1 MYATYFG
8 LTERPFSLAPDPRYL
23 YLSDAHREALAHLLY
38 GLGEGGSFVQLTG
51 EVGTGKTTVCRALL
65 EQLPPDVD
73 VAMIFNPR
81 LTSVE
86 LLATVCDE
94 LRVPYR
100 SGTTSLKVL
109 VDALSRALLDAHARG
124 RRTVLVIDE
133 AQNLS
138 ARVLEEIRLLTNL
151 ETTKEKL
158 LQVILIGQPELAELL
173 ARRHLRHLAERV
185 TARCHLRSFT
195 EEETRKYVQH
205 RMEIAGQRQPI
216 FTRLALRAA
225 HRLSRGVP
233 RLLNTICDR
242 ALLGAYATGQT
253 RVTEAI
259 VRRAA
264 REVLGRR
271 ARRRRWMVATATAA
285 ALVIAVGGTI
295 ALLASKGLPS
305 LGAWPLRAETTSSA
319 PAPAVG
325 ATPAEPASP
334 APTLATILEDPGVTL
349 DRTSA
354 FVNLYALWHLDARSG
369 AAEPGCAAGRA
380 AGLRC
385 LARTGT
391 WTVLRRLDLPA
402 ILELATP
409 DGKKHPVVLTGLHG
423 GRATLQ
429 IGELRVTLPT
439 IEIERFWDGP
449 FVMLWKSPV
458 DGPLPLQPGMRGRDV
473 VWLRRQLGAVDG
485 RAAPASAGEPYD
497 EELKRRVAAFQQI
510 ESLTPDGIAGEG
522 TLVRLAGAAARAG
535 HPGRAADP
543 KGAPGERCPPPD
555 SPKPERAAPGPPL
568 VGVTTPAD
576 SGSGRDPA
584 RRGGRTGAPCRAS
597 RAQARGVDLLGSA

>member
-1 MYATYFG
+1 MYAAYFG

-23 YLSDAHREALAHLLY
+23 YLSDVHREALAHLLY

-86 LLATVCDE
+86 LLAAVCDE
-94 LRVPYR
+94 LRVSYQ

-124 RRTVLVIDE
+124 RRTVLIIDE

-173 ARRHLRHLAERV
+173 ARRNLRQLAQRV
-185 TARCHLRSFT
+185 TARYHLRSFT
-195 EEETRKYVQH
+195 EEETRRYVQH

-216 FTRLALRAA
+216 FTRLALHAA

-253 RVTEAI
+253 RVKESI

-285 ALVIAVGGTI
+285 LLIVAGVTI

-305 LGAWPLRAETTSSA
+305 LGAWPLRAETTSST

-325 ATPAEPASP
+325 ATSAEPASP
-334 APTLATILEDPGVTL
+334 APTLATILGDPGVTL

-409 DGKKHPVVLTGLHG
+409 DGKKHHVVLTGLHG
-423 GRATLQ
+423 ERATLQ

-510 ESLTPDGIAGEG
+510 ESLTPDGIAGEE
-522 TLVRLAGAAARAG
+522 TLVRLAAAT
-535 HPGRAADP
+535 PG
-543 KGAPGERCPPPD
+543 GN
-555 SPKPERAAPGPPL
+555 GPSL
-568 VGVTTPAD
+568 TAV
-576 SGSGRDPA
+576 
-584 RRGGRTGAPCRAS
+584 RR
-597 RAQARGVDLLGSA
+597 

>member
-1 MYATYFG
+1 MYAAYFG

-23 YLSDAHREALAHLLY
+23 YLSDVHREALAHLLY

-86 LLATVCDE
+86 LLAAVCDE
-94 LRVPYR
+94 LRVSYQ

-124 RRTVLVIDE
+124 RRTVLIIDE

-173 ARRHLRHLAERV
+173 ARRNLRQLAQRV
-185 TARCHLRSFT
+185 TARYHLRSFT
-195 EEETRKYVQH
+195 EEETRTYVQH

-216 FTRLALRAA
+216 FTRLALHAA

-253 RVTEAI
+253 RVKESI

-285 ALVIAVGGTI
+285 LLIVAGVTI

-305 LGAWPLRAETTSSA
+305 LGAWPLRAETTSST

-325 ATPAEPASP
+325 ATSAEPASP
-334 APTLATILEDPGVTL
+334 APTLATILGDPGVTL

-409 DGKKHPVVLTGLHG
+409 DGKKHHVVLTGLHG
-423 GRATLQ
+423 ERATLQ

-510 ESLTPDGIAGEG
+510 ESLTPDGIAGEE
-522 TLVRLAGAAARAG
+522 TLVRLAAAT
-535 HPGRAADP
+535 PG
-543 KGAPGERCPPPD
+543 GN
-555 SPKPERAAPGPPL
+555 GPSL
-568 VGVTTPAD
+568 TAV
-576 SGSGRDPA
+576 
-584 RRGGRTGAPCRAS
+584 RR
-597 RAQARGVDLLGSA
+597 

>member
-1 MYATYFG
+1 MYAAYFG

-23 YLSDAHREALAHLLY
+23 YLSDVHREALAHLLY

-73 VAMIFNPR
+73 VAMIFHPR

-86 LLATVCDE
+86 LLAAVCDE
-94 LRVPYR
+94 LRVSYP

-124 RRTVLVIDE
+124 RRTVLIIDE

-173 ARRHLRHLAERV
+173 ARRNLRQLAQRV
-185 TARCHLRSFT
+185 TARYHLRSFT
-195 EEETRKYVQH
+195 EEETRTYVQH

-216 FTRLALRAA
+216 FTRLALHAA

-253 RVTEAI
+253 RVKESI

-285 ALVIAVGGTI
+285 LLITAGGTI
-295 ALLASKGLPS
+295 ALLASRGLPS
-305 LGAWPLRAETTSSA
+305 LGAWPLRAETTS
-319 PAPAVG
+319 PPPAVG
-325 ATPAEPASP
+325 AMPAEPASP
-334 APTLATILEDPGVTL
+334 APTLATILGDPAVTA
-349 DRTSA
+349 DRGSA

-369 AAEPGCAAGRA
+369 AAEPGCEAGRA
-380 AGLRC
+380 TRLRC

-391 WTVLRRLDLPA
+391 WTVLRRFDLPA

-409 DGKKHPVVLTGLHG
+409 DGKKHHVVLTGLDG
-423 GRATLQ
+423 ETATLQ

-439 IEIERFWDGP
+439 VEIERFWDGP
-449 FVMLWKSPV
+449 FVMVWKSPV

-510 ESLTPDGIAGEG
+510 ESLTPDGIAGEE
-522 TLVRLAGAAARAG
+522 TLVRLAAAT
-535 HPGRAADP
+535 PG
-543 KGAPGERCPPPD
+543 GN
-555 SPKPERAAPGPPL
+555 GPSL
-568 VGVTTPAD
+568 TAV
-576 SGSGRDPA
+576 
-584 RRGGRTGAPCRAS
+584 RR
-597 RAQARGVDLLGSA
+597 

>member
-1 MYATYFG
+1 MYAAYFG

-38 GLGEGGSFVQLTG
+38 GLGEGGNFVQLTG

-86 LLATVCDE
+86 LLAAVCDE
-94 LRVPYR
+94 LRVPYP

-109 VDALSRALLDAHARG
+109 VDALSQALLDAHARG
-124 RRTVLVIDE
+124 RRTVLIIDE

-173 ARRHLRHLAERV
+173 ARRNLRQLAQRV
-185 TARCHLRSFT
+185 TARYHLRSFT
-195 EEETRKYVQH
+195 EEETRIYVQH

-216 FTRLALRAA
+216 FTRLALHAA

-253 RVTEAI
+253 RVKEAI

-271 ARRRRWMVATATAA
+271 ARRRRWMMATATATLLIA
-285 ALVIAVGGTI
+285 AGGTI
-295 ALLASKGLPS
+295 ALLASRGLPS
-305 LGAWPLRAETTSSA
+305 LGAWPLRAETTSST

-325 ATPAEPASP
+325 AAPLEPASP
-334 APTLATILEDPGVTL
+334 APTLATLLGDPAVTA

-369 AAEPGCAAGRA
+369 AAVPGCEAGRA

-409 DGKKHPVVLTGLHG
+409 DGKKHHVVLTGLDG
-423 GRATLQ
+423 EQATLQ

-439 IEIERFWDGP
+439 VEIERFWDGP
-449 FVMLWKSPV
+449 FVMVWKSPV
-458 DGPLPLQPGMRGRDV
+458 AGPLPLQPGMRGRDV
-473 VWLRRQLGAVDG
+473 VWLRRQLGTVDG
-485 RAAPASAGEPYD
+485 RAAPAGAGEPYD

-510 ESLTPDGIAGEG
+510 ESLTPDGIAGEE
-522 TLVRLAGAAARAG
+522 TLVRLAAAT
-535 HPGRAADP
+535 PG
-543 KGAPGERCPPPD
+543 GN
-555 SPKPERAAPGPPL
+555 GPSL
-568 VGVTTPAD
+568 TAV
-576 SGSGRDPA
+576 
-584 RRGGRTGAPCRAS
+584 RR
-597 RAQARGVDLLGSA
+597 

>member
-1 MYATYFG
+1 MYAAYFG

-23 YLSDAHREALAHLLY
+23 YLSDVHREALAHLLY

-73 VAMIFNPR
+73 VAMIFHPR

-86 LLATVCDE
+86 LLAAVCDE
-94 LRVPYR
+94 LRVPYP

-109 VDALSRALLDAHARG
+109 VDALSQALLDAHARG
-124 RRTVLVIDE
+124 RRTVLIIDE

-173 ARRHLRHLAERV
+173 ARRNLRQLAQRV
-185 TARCHLRSFT
+185 TARYHLRSFT
-195 EEETRKYVQH
+195 EEETRRYVQH

-216 FTRLALRAA
+216 FTRLALHAA

-253 RVTEAI
+253 RVKERI

-264 REVLGRR
+264 REVFGRW

-285 ALVIAVGGTI
+285 LLIAAGGTI
-295 ALLASKGLPS
+295 ALLASRGLPS
-305 LGAWPLRAETTSSA
+305 LGAWPLRAETTSSTL
-319 PAPAVG
+319 APAVG

-334 APTLATILEDPGVTL
+334 APTLAAILGDPAVTA

-369 AAEPGCAAGRA
+369 AAVPDCEAGRA

-391 WTVLRRLDLPA
+391 WTVLRRFDLPA

-409 DGKKHPVVLTGLHG
+409 DGRKHHVVLTGLDG
-423 GRATLQ
+423 ERATLQ
-429 IGELRVTLPT
+429 IREQRITLPT
-439 IEIERFWDGP
+439 VEIERFWDGP
-449 FVMLWKSPV
+449 FVMVWKSPV

-485 RAAPASAGEPYD
+485 RAARASAGEPYD
-497 EELKRRVAAFQQI
+497 DELKRRVAAFQQI
-510 ESLTPDGIAGEG
+510 ESLTPDGIAGEE
-522 TLVRLAGAAARAG
+522 TLVRLAAAT
-535 HPGRAADP
+535 PG
-543 KGAPGERCPPPD
+543 GN
-555 SPKPERAAPGPPL
+555 GPSL
-568 VGVTTPAD
+568 TAV
-576 SGSGRDPA
+576 
-584 RRGGRTGAPCRAS
+584 RR
-597 RAQARGVDLLGSA
+597 

>member
-1 MYATYFG
+1 MYAAYFG

-23 YLSDAHREALAHLLY
+23 YLSDVHREALAHLLY

-86 LLATVCDE
+86 LLAAVCDE
-94 LRVPYR
+94 LRVSYP

-109 VDALSRALLDAHARG
+109 VDALSQALLDAHARG
-124 RRTVLVIDE
+124 RRTVLIIDE

-173 ARRHLRHLAERV
+173 ARRNLRQLAQRV
-185 TARCHLRSFT
+185 TARYHLRSFT
-195 EEETRKYVQH
+195 EEETRRYVQH

-216 FTRLALRAA
+216 FTRLALHAA

-253 RVTEAI
+253 RVKESI

-285 ALVIAVGGTI
+285 LVIAAGGTI
-295 ALLASKGLPS
+295 ALLASRGLPS
-305 LGAWPLRAETTSSA
+305 LGAWPLRAETTSST

-325 ATPAEPASP
+325 ATSAEPASP
-334 APTLATILEDPGVTL
+334 APTLATILGDPGVTL

-409 DGKKHPVVLTGLHG
+409 DGKKHHVVLTGLDG
-423 GRATLQ
+423 ERATLQ

-439 IEIERFWDGP
+439 VEIERFWDGP
-449 FVMLWKSPV
+449 FVMVWKSPV

-510 ESLTPDGIAGEG
+510 ESLTPDGIAGEE
-522 TLVRLAGAAARAG
+522 TLVRLAAAT
-535 HPGRAADP
+535 PG
-543 KGAPGERCPPPD
+543 GN
-555 SPKPERAAPGPPL
+555 GPSL
-568 VGVTTPAD
+568 TAV
-576 SGSGRDPA
+576 
-584 RRGGRTGAPCRAS
+584 RR
-597 RAQARGVDLLGSA
+597 